1 MLSESAKNSGM
12 YCAITSTS
20 VENEDVEFSMKTVA
34 IFGPGWYVSVY
45 YWALACEPK
54 SRRFDPQSGAHAWNA
69 SHVPS

>member
-1 MLSESAKNSGM
+1 MNAYKHVDELSLLRGKCWRVYFKMLSESAKNSGM

-45 YWALACEPK
+45 Y
-54 SRRFDPQSGAHAWNA
+54 
-69 SHVPS
+69 